1 MLETGVHLRLALHD
15 HDVVLH
21 IRLALYDH
29 NVVVPV
35 FNGRGTLSFLVFSEI
50 AAYLELMRERV
61 ALH

>member
-29 NVVVPV
+29 NVVPV
-35 FNGRGTLSFLVFSEI
+35 FNGRGTLSFLVFSDI

-61 ALH
+61 ASH

>member
-29 NVVVPV
+29 NVVPV
-35 FNGRGTLSFLVFSEI
+35 FNGRGTLSFLVFSDI